1 MSLLSFKSPDI
12 MLSPFVYLRE
22 KLSEANSLC
31 LEIYEDICDV
41 EIANSMDEAVDC
53 AVKYARPNSTVLFSP
68 ACTSFDWYESYS
80 DRGLDFIRAV
90 NEQSLGS

>member
-1 MSLLSFKSPDI
+1 MISVDKI
-12 MLSPFVYLRE
+12 A
-22 KLSEANSLC
+22 KL
-31 LEIYEDICDV
+31 IDGQTIGDKTFQVEDICDV

-68 ACTSFDWYESYS
+68 ACASFDWYESYS